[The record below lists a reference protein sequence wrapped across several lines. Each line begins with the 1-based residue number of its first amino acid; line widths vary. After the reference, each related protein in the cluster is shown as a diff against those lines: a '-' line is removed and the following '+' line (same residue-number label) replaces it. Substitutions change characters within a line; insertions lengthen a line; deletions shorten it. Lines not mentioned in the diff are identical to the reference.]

1 MFTRMQK
8 YHKAFLIFVTVLI
21 AASFGMGSLFM
32 SLADRGDITKV
43 VTLGH
48 DPNDPQT
55 QNIPQ
60 DQRIP
65 FVQISQNEYTQAREQ
80 WQHIFQ
86 LAKLLS
92 IRAQRIQKV
101 RQGDDF
107 KNFQALFYA
116 PDNVW
121 DLIFSLRE
129 DVAKIDQKID
139 ENLSQPMR
147 WQALME
153 GKLDFLGSSTYP
165 PKMDELDYYYTMSDE
180 DRQEIESSLP
190 ESDILKFLV
199 MELDAKRWGISV
211 AESEVKDFVT
221 ATKALF
227 GSDSIFQERLNN
239 LRISSNAFEKMITRA
254 LTVVKYV
261 QAREIGLKIPT
272 QQIYDNYSRYH
283 SIYQLQYTKADVKDF
298 MPKEEE
304 YTKIRDEFFAS
315 KSQEN
320 PSYFKLPAT
329 ANFDYISF
337 PANAFVADV
346 KVSEEEVTKVFTER
360 DIQIDDDLDDETYN
374 ARVAEEKGK
383 IEDELRLQKSERKAL
398 LWLSELRNNIVAL
411 GNEAPLAKIAE
422 QYKMKYQLRQNI
434 EESDFFQAEAK
445 PAPFNAQKY
454 LYKDAKEG
462 NFSDVLSEGAGKDKL
477 FYIFRLIK
485 KQDAKTI
492 TKQDIDENDSYFLQ
506 CYFEQNRKAFEMPER
521 YRLAYVMTDYNQIEK
536 NLLITSKAMKDFY
549 EMYKDK
555 LYKNEEVKE
564 GESQYRSFK
573 DVQED
578 VRARVAHSLR
588 TKELQK
594 IQLVHRLCKDKGQD
608 VNLELIAKEAARQIM
623 LAPDGLIY
631 LEDAELASREDIIKN
646 NLVHDP
652 AFDSFNANEE
662 ISAVKDSP
670 NGKYFYR
677 VIEKAE
683 ATKANFSMMKE
694 KVREHFMKSQAQLKA
709 QVALAAWKEQ
719 YDFQMEECKRRNN
732 NATSMANKIFR
743 TIATEKNANVVLT
756 PTFSNISDIEELA
769 KVNEISTALA
779 MTAGELSKPLVDG
792 NTIYLVQLVSKR
804 EPKLEEIPVETF
816 EKIRSTLTQRFCRA
830 NKMSLLDHEK
840 YYKDMNVQA
849 LSDYNGS
856 AFDNDNE

>member
-21 AASFGMGSLFM
+21 TASFGMGSLIM
-32 SLADRGDITKV
+32 SLANHGDITKWIV
-43 VTLGH
+43 FGTSK
-48 DPNDPQT
+48 DT
-55 QNIPQ
+55 EI
-60 DQRIP
+60 
-65 FVQISQNEYTQAREQ
+65 QISQNEYTQAQEH

-92 IRAQRIQKV
+92 IKAQRIQKV
-101 RQGDDF
+101 RQGEDF
-107 KNFQALFYA
+107 KSFQPLFYA

-153 GKLDFLGSSTYP
+153 GKLDFLGSTTYP
-165 PKMDELDYYYTMSDE
+165 PKMDELDVYYTMSDE
-180 DRQEIESSLP
+180 ERQEIDAPVP
-190 ESDILKFLV
+190 ESDVLKFLV

-211 AESEVKDFVT
+211 TESEVKDFVI
-221 ATKALF
+221 ATKA
-227 GSDSIFQERLNN
+227 IFRSESEYQDRLNN
-239 LRISSNAFEKMITRA
+239 LRISSNAFEKMIKRA

-261 QAREIGLKIPT
+261 QAHQVGQKVSTNEV
-272 QQIYDNYSRYH
+272 YDQYKRYH
-283 SIYQLQYTKADVKDF
+283 NIYQLQYTKADVKDF

-304 YTKIRDEFFAS
+304 YTKIRDDFFAT

-329 ANFDYISF
+329 ANFDYVSF

-346 KVSEEEVTKVFTER
+346 KVSEEEVTKVYTER
-360 DIQIDDDLDDETYN
+360 DIQIDDDLDDESYN

-398 LWLSELRNNIVAL
+398 LWLSEIRNNIVSL

-462 NFSDVLSEGAGKDKL
+462 DFSDVLSEGAGKDKM

-485 KQDAKTI
+485 KQDAKVV

-506 CYFEQNRKAFEMPER
+506 CYFEQNKKAFEMPER
-521 YRLAYVMTDYNQIEK
+521 YRLAYVMTDFNQIEK

-549 EMYKDK
+549 ETYKDK
-555 LYKNEEVKE
+555 LYKD
-564 GESQYRSFK
+564 ESQYKPFK

-578 VRARVAHSLR
+578 VRNRVAHSLR
-588 TKELQK
+588 AKELQK

-608 VNLELIAKEAARQIM
+608 LNLELVAKEAARQIM
-623 LAPDGLIY
+623 LAPDGLVY

-652 AFDSFNANEE
+652 AFESFNANEE

-683 ATKANFSMMKE
+683 ATRANFAMMKE
-694 KVREHFMKSQAQLKA
+694 KVKEHFMKSQAQMKA

-719 YDFQMEECKRRNN
+719 YDFQMEECKRRSN
-732 NATSMANKIFR
+732 NANSMANKIFR
-743 TIATEKNANVVLT
+743 TIATEKNANVVT
-756 PTFSNISDIEELA
+756 TTTFSNISEVEELA
-769 KVNEISTALA
+769 KVNDIATTLSMAV
-779 MTAGELSKPLVDG
+779 GELSKPLVDG

-804 EPKLEEIPVETF
+804 TPTLDEIPEETF
-816 EKIRSTLTQRFCRA
+816 EKIRNILTQRKCRA
-830 NKMSLLDHEK
+830 NKVTLLNHSI
-840 YYKDMNVQA
+840 YYKDMKVQA
-849 LSDYNGS
+849 LPDYNGTV
-856 AFDNDNE
+856 FENDSDE